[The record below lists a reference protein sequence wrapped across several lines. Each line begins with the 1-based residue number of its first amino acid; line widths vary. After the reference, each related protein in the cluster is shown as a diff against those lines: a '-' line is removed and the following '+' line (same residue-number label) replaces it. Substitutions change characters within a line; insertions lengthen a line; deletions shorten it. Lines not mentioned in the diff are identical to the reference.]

1 MFYCS
6 TDGTQ
11 GEGTAGGYPAG
22 GSTTDQCGFEA
33 NTEGSTLYLKIC
45 VYNFFQRIA
54 PVKFGSLQYWCK

>member
-22 GSTTDQCGFEA
+22 GGTTDQCGYEA

-45 VYNFFQRIA
+45 VYIFFSTDCTSKIWFIA
-54 PVKFGSLQYWCK
+54 VLV

>member
-22 GSTTDQCGFEA
+22 GGTTDQCGYEA

-45 VYNFFQRIA
+45 DCNFSSTDCTS
-54 PVKFGSLQYWCK
+54 K